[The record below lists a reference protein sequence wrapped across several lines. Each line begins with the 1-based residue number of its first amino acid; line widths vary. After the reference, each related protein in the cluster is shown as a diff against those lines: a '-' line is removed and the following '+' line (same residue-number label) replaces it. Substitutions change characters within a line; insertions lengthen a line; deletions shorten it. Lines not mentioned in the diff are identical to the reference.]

1 MLDDRVPLHGSHAAE
16 DVRFLLKPLTLAPI
30 TGTAEKE
37 RLIQTGQRHYS
48 ELIGREQLP
57 SPQYF
62 SLFEQAVESNAACMA
77 RDVMRLAR
85 HIVGV
90 QVTDATPV
98 DGERGFT
105 VSR

>member
-1 MLDDRVPLHGSHAAE
+1 MRRRYVFSGRVQGVGFRATARDAA
-16 DVRFLLKPLTLAPI
+16 DAYRI
-30 TGTAEKE
+30 TGWVRNDPDKTVTLEAQGENGE
-37 RLIQTGQRHYS
+37 IDRFIADLR
-48 ELIGREQLP
+48 
-57 SPQYF
+57 
-62 SLFEQAVESNAACMA
+62 A
-77 RDVMRLAR
+77 RMAR